1 MEHIEKKLDNIVSEV
16 NEMKIS
22 MVKLESNYDKS
33 IDILDR
39 LTTSVE
45 HHIKRTDELQ
55 DLSVDLKLQIELTK
69 QDLQNKKDRDKLIL
83 TVLSVVAAIV
93 LGLKELGLFDIL
105 K

>member
-69 QDLQNKKDRDKLIL
+69 QDLHNKKDRDKLIL

>member
-1 MEHIEKKLDNIVSEV
+1 MEIIQKKLDNIVSEV
-16 NEMKIS
+16 NEMKVS
-22 MVKLESNYDKS
+22 MVKLEANYDKS

-39 LTTSVE
+39 LTSSVE
-45 HHIKRTDELQ
+45 HHIRRTDELQ

-93 LGLKELGLFDIL
+93 LGLKEVGLFDIL